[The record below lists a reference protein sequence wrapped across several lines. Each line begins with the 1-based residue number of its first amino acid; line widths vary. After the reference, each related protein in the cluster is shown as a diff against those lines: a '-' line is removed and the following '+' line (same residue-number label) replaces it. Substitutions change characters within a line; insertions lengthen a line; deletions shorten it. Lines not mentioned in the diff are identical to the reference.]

1 VNLRRP
7 LTISAV
13 AVLLSCLLY
22 ACTEDSGSTSS
33 AAGCVVAP
41 AASIL
46 PPEGVLFGVNLDWG
60 NETLQQYATD
70 LGHAPAVTVAFVG
83 VPFVEEDQRN
93 VMSAVAQIR
102 AVGGSLLLTL
112 EPSGGLS
119 TVTDSVALDIA
130 QFSAEINEA
139 GVPVIIRFA
148 HEMNGS
154 WYAWGQQPI
163 EYIAAFRRVA
173 TAVHNAAPGSSM
185 MWAPNGADGY
195 PFTGGASTAQAG
207 SDDFAE
213 LDTDGD
219 GTITLAD
226 DPYAP
231 YYPGDDAVDWVG
243 MSLYHWGS
251 MYPWG
256 ENELPEPG
264 KFAAQ
269 LTGTYVGTQGDS
281 SMAPDFYQVYG
292 VDHAKPVAI
301 PETAAMV
308 VPRGDPEG
316 ELAIKQQWWRQ
327 VFSSDFTTRFPQV
340 KMINWF
346 EWTKDE
352 PEVGAVV
359 EWSAIGSAASRAT
372 FTADLP
378 PWLVYASGRTTC
390 AAPAK

>member
-1 VNLRRP
+1 
-7 LTISAV
+7 V
-13 AVLLSCLLY
+13 AL
-22 ACTEDSGSTSS
+22 
-33 AAGCVVAP
+33 
-41 AASIL
+41 AASMV
-46 PPEGVLFGVNLDWG
+46 PAEGVLFGVNLDWG

-70 LGHAPAVTVAFVG
+70 LGHAPAVSVAFVG
-83 VPFVEEDQRN
+83 LPFLEEDRVN

-112 EPSGGLS
+112 EPNGGLS
-119 TVTDSVALDIA
+119 TVTDAVASDIA
-130 QFSAEINEA
+130 LLSAEINEA

-154 WYAWGQQPI
+154 WYAWGQQPT

-173 TAVHNAAPGSSM
+173 TAVHDTAPGSAM

-195 PFTGGASTAQAG
+195 PFTGGISTALPG
-207 SDDFAE
+207 SEDFAV
-213 LDTDGD
+213 LDANADGV
-219 GTITLAD
+219 ITLAD

-251 MYPWG
+251 TYPWG
-256 ENELPEPG
+256 ENELPEAG
-264 KFAAQ
+264 KLAAQ

-281 SMAPDFYQVYG
+281 SAASDFYQVYG

-308 VPRGDPEG
+308 VPRGDPVG
-316 ELAIKQQWWRQ
+316 ELAVKQQWWRQ
-327 VFSSDFTTRFPQV
+327 AFSSNFTTRFPEV

-359 EWSAIGSAASRAT
+359 DWSAVNSAPSRAA

-378 PWLVYASGRTTC
+378 SWLVYASGGTACTT
-390 AAPAK
+390 PAR